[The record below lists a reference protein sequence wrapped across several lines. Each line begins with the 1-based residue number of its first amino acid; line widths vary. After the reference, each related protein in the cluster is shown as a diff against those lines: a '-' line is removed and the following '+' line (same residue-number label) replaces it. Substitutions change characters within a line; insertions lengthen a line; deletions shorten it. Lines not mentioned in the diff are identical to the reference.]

1 MLDKYFK
8 KNIHQTIQFIA
19 CIGIAI
25 GLPWSKIPL
34 SLATMLLGLNVI
46 LLNDWKKV
54 FSVWFSNKILLFLI
68 AFVAFEWLS
77 LLWSSNLTYGLDDVR
92 RKLPLLVL
100 PLCISVIPLTKVQ
113 WKWVALFFLG
123 SLFITTGINYAFYA
137 KWIGNKTYLDYRNIS
152 LFISHIRLALLVVA
166 GIVICIFWWIK
177 KEQFRFLTFPLIAW
191 FLFYTNISQVGFGY
205 VGLGICVLFAFY
217 LFIVTRKKAILKY
230 GLLVFASISIGFAG
244 FLLYSNLQPIPQK
257 VKYVQ
262 EPKFTKSGNPYLF
275 SKEPLWENG
284 YPIMA
289 FINEKELKTAW
300 EKRSK
305 LNYETG
311 KGDEQLK
318 FIIWHFMASKNLHK
332 DKEGVAQ
339 LSDKEIKAIEERI
352 PSVVMLK
359 GGFNARFYEIRNQLA
374 DTEPNGKSL
383 LMRLIYFKLG
393 CQITKENFPF
403 GVGSG
408 DVQDAFNAKYEKN
421 SFGLSKEYWNRAH
434 NQYLTVLISSGIIGF
449 ILFLFIWFTIIRTS
463 FKSKQYLF
471 SLLTVLVLS
480 SFLSE
485 DTLESQTGVTIAA
498 FMIGSFINFSK
509 IQLNRDSIR

>member
-1 MLDKYFK
+1 MLDKFFK

-54 FSVWFSNKILLFLI
+54 FKTWFSNRILLFLI

-100 PLCISVIPLTKVQ
+100 PLCISVIPLTRNQ
-113 WKWVALFFLG
+113 WKWITLFFLG
-123 SLFITTGINYAFYA
+123 SLVITTGINYAYYA

-152 LFISHIRLALLVVA
+152 LFISHIRLALLLVA
-166 GIVICIFWWIK
+166 GIVICTFWWFK
-177 KEQFRFLTFPLIAW
+177 KESFRILSIPLIAW

-205 VGLGICVLFAFY
+205 VGLGICIILAFY
-217 LFIVTRKKAILKY
+217 LYIFNRKNNLLKY
-230 GLLVFASISIGFAG
+230 GLAVITSIGIVCG
-244 FLLYSNLQPIPQK
+244 FLFLYSNLQPIQNK
-257 VKYVQ
+257 VKYIQ
-262 EPKFTKSGNPYLF
+262 EPKFTKSGNPYIF
-275 SKEPLWENG
+275 WNEPLWENG
-284 YPIMA
+284 YPVMA
-289 FINEKELKTAW
+289 YINEEELKESW
-300 EKRSK
+300 EKRSSFK
-305 LNYETG
+305 YETG
-311 KGDEQLK
+311 NGNDQLK
-318 FIIWHFMASKNLHK
+318 FIIWRFMASKNLTK

-339 LSDKEIKAIEERI
+339 LSDKEIRSIERKI

-374 DTEPNGKSL
+374 DREPNGKSL
-383 LMRLIYFKLG
+383 LMRLIYLKVG
-393 CQITKENFPF
+393 WQITKENFPF

-408 DVQDAFNAKYEKN
+408 DVQDAFNSKYESN
-421 SFGLSKEYWNRAH
+421 SHGLSKEYWNRAH

-449 ILFLFIWFTIIRTS
+449 ILFLLIWFAIIRRS
-463 FKSKQYLF
+463 FKSKQFLF
-471 SLLTVLVLS
+471 TILTVVVLS

-498 FMIGSFINFSK
+498 FLIGAFINYSK